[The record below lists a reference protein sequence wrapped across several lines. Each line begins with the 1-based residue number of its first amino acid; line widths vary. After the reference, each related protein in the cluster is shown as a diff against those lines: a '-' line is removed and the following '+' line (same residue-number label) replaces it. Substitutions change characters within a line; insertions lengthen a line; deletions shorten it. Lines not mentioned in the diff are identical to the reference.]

1 MPIRTVIFSS
11 SSRDLDSIEE
21 KILDKDLQ
29 VIAKSADLTGA
40 ADEVGQLRPDLVII
54 SCREDN
60 WSYRASQ
67 QIYLLYPQVV
77 TVMVSEDISY
87 DVAKKAIDA
96 GVGGYISPMPDAEEF
111 CDALKQIYYNEQ
123 NRISVLLEKSGIQ
136 RKAQVITVFG
146 TKGGIGKTTLAVNLA
161 VALTRQKA
169 KVAILDLDLQFGDT
183 QMFLGLDVKET
194 IAELI
199 QEQRVPTIDNIR
211 NYFVL
216 HASGVHLL
224 CAPASPEYAE
234 GINAAQVE
242 PILNILR
249 TYYDYIIVDTSAEFS
264 DVNLLALEAAST
276 ILYLTGLDISLLH
289 NSKKNLLII
298 DSLNQKNK
306 VKLVVSRDFK
316 GDITIGDVEKIM
328 GEKVFARVPADY
340 IEAVKALN
348 QGIPLVSGMT
358 KSPIAK
364 EILRIA
370 GILSNKGEPEKTGRF
385 GVRKK

>member
-96 GVGGYISPMPDAEEF
+96 GVGGYISPMPDVEEF

-169 KVAILDLDLQFGDT
+169 KVAILD
-183 QMFLGLDVKET
+183 
-194 IAELI
+194 
-199 QEQRVPTIDNIR
+199 
-211 NYFVL
+211 
-216 HASGVHLL
+216 
-224 CAPASPEYAE
+224 
-234 GINAAQVE
+234 
-242 PILNILR
+242 
-249 TYYDYIIVDTSAEFS
+249 
-264 DVNLLALEAAST
+264 
-276 ILYLTGLDISLLH
+276 
-289 NSKKNLLII
+289 
-298 DSLNQKNK
+298 
-306 VKLVVSRDFK
+306 
-316 GDITIGDVEKIM
+316 
-328 GEKVFARVPADY
+328 
-340 IEAVKALN
+340 
-348 QGIPLVSGMT
+348 
-358 KSPIAK
+358 
-364 EILRIA
+364 
-370 GILSNKGEPEKTGRF
+370 
-385 GVRKK
+385 